1 MVEFPYLL
9 SPNCQIEGVE
19 QTGSRLHI
27 TACTTNAESG
37 CPVCAVASSSIHS
50 YHLRQLK
57 DLPVGE
63 QAVLLSIRTKRFR
76 CRNPDCPKGTFVE
89 EIPGVLVKYA
99 RQTPRLRK
107 ALWHIGQ
114 VAGGQAG
121 ARLSRRL
128 HMTTSRCTLLRI
140 LRQEGLPDR
149 EAANVIGID
158 DWAKRKGQRYGTI
171 VVDLERHRVVD
182 LLADRESDTLTAWLR
197 TQPQVHTVARD
208 RSTQYAQGI
217 TAGAPQA
224 VQVADRWHL
233 PKNLSEMTERVL
245 QELLPRMKQQMSV
258 PSADN
263 APRDT
268 FPRAISDQERQATH
282 RAERLRDYTLIQY
295 LRHQGYGERRISRV
309 LGMSR
314 GKVRHFYH
322 AETFPERKRHYVP
335 SMLDPFLPYLEQR
348 VTEGCLNAQQLWRE
362 IREQG
367 YPGSSS
373 QVVKWMTRQRHGTR
387 EGRALT
393 NAAAQLSLPGLRTCM
408 HLISTAPE
416 RLSPENAFLLDQIR
430 HDALVDTLYQLVQ
443 RFRTMICYQQVSLL
457 DDWLEDCSKCAIAG
471 LEQFATSLLQDYA
484 AVRAALELPWSN
496 GQTEGQVHRL
506 KLLKRQ
512 MYGRAR
518 LDLLRLRIL
527 YSP

>member
-1 MVEFPYLL
+1 MVELPYLL

-19 QTGSRLHI
+19 QTESTLHI
-27 TACTTNAESG
+27 TACTISTASR

-57 DLPVGE
+57 DLPIGE

-76 CRNPDCPKGTFVE
+76 CRNPDCPKSTFVE
-89 EIPGVLVKYA
+89 EIPGVLVKYE

-114 VAGGQAG
+114 VAGGQGG
-121 ARLSRRL
+121 ARLSHHL
-128 HMTTSRCTLLRI
+128 HMPTSRCTLLRI
-140 LRQEGLPDR
+140 LRQAGLPDR
-149 EAANVIGID
+149 QSASVIGID
-158 DWAKRKGQRYGTI
+158 DWARRRGQRYGTI
-171 VVDLERHRVVD
+171 VVDLERHHVVD
-182 LLADRESDTLTAWLR
+182 LLADREADTLTAWLR

-208 RSTQYAQGI
+208 RSMQYAQGI

-233 PKNLSEMTERVL
+233 LKNLSEMTERVL
-245 QELLPRMKQQMSV
+245 QELLPRMQQQMSV
-258 PSADN
+258 PGDNN

-268 FPRAISDQERQATH
+268 FPRAASDQESQAAR
-282 RAERLRDYTLIQY
+282 RAERLRDYSLIQY
-295 LRHQGYGERRISRV
+295 LRHQEHSERRIARV

-314 GKVRHFYH
+314 GKVHHFYH

-348 VTEGCLNAQQLWRE
+348 VTEGCMNAQQLWRE
-362 IREQG
+362 ISEEG

-373 QVVKWMTRQRHGTR
+373 QVVKWMTRRRQGIQNNQAPTSSTAPLR
-387 EGRALT
+387 
-393 NAAAQLSLPGLRTCM
+393 LPGLRTCVY
-408 HLISTAPE
+408 LISTKPE
-416 RLSPENAFLLDQIR
+416 QLSPEDTFLLDQIR

-443 RFRTMICYQQVSLL
+443 RFRTMICRQQVSLL
-457 DDWLEDCSKCAIAG
+457 DDWLEDCSTSAIAS
-471 LEQFATSLLQDYA
+471 LEQFAASLVQDYA

-512 MYGRAR
+512 MYGRAN
-518 LDLLRLRIL
+518 LDLLRLRVL

>member
-1 MVEFPYLL
+1 M
-9 SPNCQIEGVE
+9 
-19 QTGSRLHI
+19 
-27 TACTTNAESG
+27 
-37 CPVCAVASSSIHS
+37 
-50 YHLRQLK
+50 
-57 DLPVGE
+57 GE
-63 QAVLLSIRTKRFR
+63 QAVLLRIRTKRFR
-76 CRNPDCPKGTFVE
+76 CCNPDCSKSTFVE

-99 RQTPRLRK
+99 RQTPRLRQ

-114 VAGGQAG
+114 VAGGQGG
-121 ARLSRRL
+121 ARLSRHL
-128 HMTTSRCTLLRI
+128 HMAASRCTLLRI

-149 EAANVIGID
+149 EAASVIGID

-182 LLADRESDTLTAWLR
+182 LLTDRESDTLTAWLR

-208 RSTQYAQGI
+208 RSLQYAQGI
-217 TAGAPQA
+217 KAGAPQA

-233 PKNLSEMTERVL
+233 LKNLSEMTERVL
-245 QELLPRMKQQMSV
+245 QELWSRMKQQISV
-258 PSADN
+258 PSAAN
-263 APRDT
+263 VPRDT
-268 FPRAISDQERQATH
+268 FPRATTDQERQVSR
-282 RAERLRDYTLIQY
+282 RAQRLRDYTLIQY
-295 LRHQGYGERRISRV
+295 LRHQGHGERRIARV

-335 SMLDPFLPYLEQR
+335 SMLDSFLPYMEQR

-362 IREQG
+362 IRERG

-373 QVVKWMTRQRHGTR
+373 QVVKWMARRRHGTQKSQASTSAVAPLR
-387 EGRALT
+387 
-393 NAAAQLSLPGLRTCM
+393 LPGLRTCV

-416 RLSPENAFLLDQIR
+416 RLSPEDTFLLDQIR

-443 RFRTMICYQQVSLL
+443 RFRTMICHQQVSLL
-457 DDWLEDCSKCAIAG
+457 DAWLEDCSRSTIAG
-471 LEQFATSLLQDYA
+471 LAQFAASLVQDYA

-512 MYGRAR
+512 MYGRAK
-518 LDLLRLRIL
+518 LDLLRLRVL